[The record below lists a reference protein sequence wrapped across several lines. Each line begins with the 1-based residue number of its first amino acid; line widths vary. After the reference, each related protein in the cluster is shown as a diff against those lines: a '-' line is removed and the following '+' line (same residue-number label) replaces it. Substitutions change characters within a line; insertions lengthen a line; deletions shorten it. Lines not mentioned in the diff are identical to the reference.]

1 MAAAQGANSESATPQ
16 AQVDFRVYSSNG
28 QIPNARFY
36 YIESTAPDSVEQRV
50 DPGCKPPDGLT
61 SVDPDEAVKEIA
73 EALTPKNDP
82 GVGANLVVMVHGFNT
97 PRDRA
102 LDFYGKALKALER
115 DKDKL
120 FGDAARGTVCVG
132 YRWPSERIGSVLSS
146 SISAL
151 PALPLILLI
160 LAPALAAALAI
171 FVWLMA
177 TILKLI
183 GMIET
188 DLTRALLI
196 AIAALCLLLIL
207 AIVILALLRAI
218 VYFRDVYRATN
229 YGVPDLVEVIRQI
242 DREVVQRL
250 RNLDAGDAPSQ
261 RPRVAL
267 SFVGH
272 SMGGLIVTN
281 AIRVLSDVFR
291 KDVIRTYLSGRLRP
305 EMAAREREGQDD
317 EVSGRVG
324 HVFTLMRFV
333 LISPDIPA
341 EALLADRANFLAS
354 SLRRF
359 REAYLFSNEGD
370 EVLRAISTAVNYFTF
385 PTLRRVYG
393 YRLGN
398 TEILASAFGATP
410 PGRDQLDLLR
420 AGTETLKSLSG
431 QTTRAQRPAA
441 VARAFT
447 YFDCTDY
454 KDLDPPRGMLTEALN
469 FKRNDPTAG
478 IPLWAQLKLLILYV
492 QGKVDVHGGYFDGP
506 VAQRLIYRLGCLG
519 FDNSVTAYGNEDAML
534 AECADH
540 QIRVM
545 PGTRLSTRTLRPPEP
560 IDISDAT

>member
-1 MAAAQGANSESATPQ
+1 MAAGQGAADPGSARPR
-16 AQVDFRVYSSNG
+16 AQVDFRAYSSNG

-50 DPGCKPPDGLT
+50 DPGGEPPDGLT
-61 SVDPDEAVKEIA
+61 SVDPDEAVKEIV
-73 EALTPKNDP
+73 ETLTPENDP

-97 PRDRA
+97 PRDQA
-102 LDFYGKALKALER
+102 LDFYGKALEALKK

-120 FGDAARGTVCVG
+120 FGDAARRTVCVG
-132 YRWPSERIGSVLSS
+132 YRWPSERIGSVLLSS
-146 SISAL
+146 LSAL
-151 PALPLILLI
+151 PAFPLILLVASF
-160 LAPALAAALAI
+160 LALAI
-171 FVWLMA
+171 CIWLIA
-177 TILKLI
+177 AILKVV
-183 GMIET
+183 GVAET
-188 DLTRALLI
+188 NLTHNLFTRI
-196 AIAALCLLLIL
+196 AVLCGLVIF
-207 AIVILALLRAI
+207 AIVVLALLRAI

-242 DREVVQRL
+242 DREAVQRMSDL
-250 RNLDAGDAPSQ
+250 GERNGLSP
-261 RPRVAL
+261 RPRIAL

-281 AIRVLSDVFR
+281 AIRVLSDVFG

-305 EMAAREREGQDD
+305 EMAAREREGEED
-317 EVSGRVG
+317 EVPGRIG
-324 HVFTLMRFV
+324 HVFALMRFV

-385 PTLRRVYG
+385 PTLSRVYG

-410 PGRDQLDLLR
+410 SGPNQLDLLR

-441 VARAFT
+441 VTRAFT
-447 YFDCTDY
+447 FFDCTDY
-454 KDLDPPRGMLTEALN
+454 KDGEPPRGMLTQALN
-469 FKRNDPTAG
+469 FKKSDPTAS
-478 IPLWAQLKLLILYV
+478 IPLSEQLRLLTLYV
-492 QGKVDVHGGYFDGP
+492 LGRVDVHGGYFDGP
-506 VAQRLIYRLGCLG
+506 VAQRLIYRLACLG
-519 FDNSVTAYGNEDAML
+519 FDKSLGEYGDEDAML

-545 PGTRLSTRTLRPPEP
+545 LSDRLRTRTPRPAEP
-560 IDISDAT
+560 MDLSDYS